1 MLSGIVTSIMLVLFL
16 MGWAWAWNPR
26 RKADFDEAAN
36 LPFNDVPFDDASL
49 DAAPGEDQP

>member
-16 MGWAWAWNPR
+16 VAWAWAWNPR

-36 LPFNDVPFDDASL
+36 LPFDDAPFDD
-49 DAAPGEDQP
+49 APGEDQP